1 MVLLTPRGDARG
13 QGLKE
18 YTNINWTRSAECC
31 LFSGPWASAF
41 WLCSF
46 HKLQQRGLWHQTF
59 LITVLKMSS
68 NSSLSVNQDSCTGIL
83 NTIQWLSSPRGAEGI
98 SEKKKEKKKRKSKE
112 CCTFVS
118 FVKFKRFSRA
128 KSLSQYEVLP
138 KGRITDNPFE
148 LKLYISPT
156 TAIKV
161 KLWEPV
167 KTCLKG
173 KLSLGA
179 TEGSFKVDITRSIR
193 SFSKHCL
200 VDVGSL
206 LMPSVTLSWVELSE
220 MSPSLLAV
228 L

>member
-1 MVLLTPRGDARG
+1 MVLLTPRGDACG
-13 QGLKE
+13 QSLKE

-46 HKLQQRGLWHQTF
+46 PKLQQRCLWHQTI
-59 LITVLKMSS
+59 LITNLKMSP
-68 NSSLSVNQDSCTGIL
+68 NSSLSVNQDSYTRIL
-83 NTIQWLSSPRGAEGI
+83 NTIQWLSSPRGAEGT
-98 SEKKKEKKKRKSKE
+98 SENKKKKKRKSKE

-156 TAIKV
+156 TAIKA

-206 LMPSVTLSWVELSE
+206 LMLSVALSRAGLSE